1 MDTVYESQEQNADDM
16 VAEPRG
22 DEPTPA
28 EIQALSEAK
37 EAEAAA
43 AAGNQEGDG
52 APDPADDP
60 NMSWST
66 NREYSVL
73 GEKKMMPEDLG
84 EFITSQQEE
93 DYYRDLYTKAGGLD
107 WVKEDAAKKEAS
119 LTELTEKHQAM
130 DAEYGQVKQGMDRL
144 AQLRESD
151 FTAFARHWNVT
162 DGQILARATEI
173 LELQD
178 KGPEAQR
185 QFESDFAARQQG
197 YQNEQTAQQVTQQ
210 NDQMGRQLH
219 DLKMQNALAAPD
231 IAAFAAQF
239 DQRLGAGAFAAQVQ
253 DYGQLKFAQTQTYVE
268 PSLAVVEVYKRNQA
282 LIPNMAPAA
291 QQPPGMQQNGS
302 GEAHPNDPLEVT
314 RIPNLGTGL
323 PGAPVR
329 TRVKTVADLR
339 KLSASLQGDTY

>member
-28 EIQALSEAK
+28 EIQAMSEAK

-43 AAGNQEGDG
+43 GNQEGQG
-52 APDPADDP
+52 EGTPDPEDDP
-60 NMSWST
+60 NLTWVT

-73 GEKKMMPEDLG
+73 GEKKMMPEDLA
-84 EFITSQQEE
+84 EFITSQEEE
-93 DYYRDLYTKAGGLD
+93 DYFRDLYTKAGGLD

-119 LTELTEKHQAM
+119 LAELTEKHNAM

-162 DGQILARATEI
+162 DGQILARANEI

-185 QFESDFAARQQG
+185 QFESEFAARQQG
-197 YQNEQTAQQVTQQ
+197 YQNEQQAQQVAQQ
-210 NDQMGRQLH
+210 NNQMGQQLH
-219 DLKMQNALAAPD
+219 DLKMQQALAAPD

-239 DQRLGAGAFAAQVQ
+239 DERLGPGSFAAQVQ

-282 LIPNMAPAA
+282 LIPSNQAPAT
-291 QQPPGMQQNGS
+291 QPPGVQQNGS

-314 RIPNLGTGL
+314 RIPNLGTGM